1 MKRLKLRVVD
11 KTNLHSLKE
20 YCQVVYVSNLINN
33 VGIVIQEE
41 NIQRLEND
49 MNIISYRESEEGTFQ
64 PHITTC

>member
-1 MKRLKLRVVD
+1 MKRLILRVVD

-33 VGIVIQEE
+33 VGIEIQEE

-49 MNIISYRESEEGTFQ
+49 MNIIATEKRGGTFQ
-64 PHITTC
+64 LHITTF